1 MNRRG
6 FLKGAAG
13 LLSLPIVGKMASSV
27 KSPMV
32 REGIANVAQVASDA
46 PIYFWKLVDKIKNL
60 GKDVTETAGTAD
72 RQTVKQYKDYELT
85 EDVATGEIQ
94 IFKNSQ
100 SDQAIDRFASENANE
115 EVFMRYKPSEK
126 ILLDEANPGGGV
138 RKTMPEYEENTSY
151 ISNNRENTGEILE
164 ELSGVPDDIF
174 LEVGEQVPEFLR
186 KGKADGGII
195 NLANGGRVGMFRGGI
210 PKAIGGLT
218 NLAIRLAKGFM
229 KATGKKP
236 NEDEIQKI
244 IVEAAERDIDDA
256 ISNADRGLMSQ
267 DEFGMNV
274 GGGFKAIGRR
284 IKDINKDILIKE
296 IEEFNLPVRI
306 QEPFDFAAGGR
317 VGRWMG
323 GPLSAGK
330 STLREMLK
338 YFSKGSTH
346 RKSGAEMLKMVNPKQ
361 ISKYLED
368 PNNLFMKGSSKE
380 GIMATDMVKDYAKQV
395 EGERSMMI
403 GELLDAAKNIRK
415 GDKSIDQYKQ
425 QIIKEMMDKGANR
438 EMAENL
444 AEMVSGMAQNAG
456 GRTPTPNITDQG
468 LLELENIQKNLLTK
482 GKSLNADGGRIE
494 LAKGGLP
501 RALQLALK
509 TIKSKFGDDA
519 IKNLEN
525 EPDYG
530 MNILNDFNI
539 ARPEPAVIRDK
550 MKNFGNPGQYNPDG
564 SIDYG
569 HYAEILNDSENIF
582 VYGDESIESLEAMK
596 KERFDYYDDMRGMYD
611 RGELDK
617 YAPSKLDNV
626 NDNQIAEAVE
636 NIFPTG
642 DIKLDAEMAA
652 ESLVELNPQIFGDVL
667 YADLKPNLQSEI
679 YGAVLEVI
687 SSNSAKMREFKK
699 LSKPTNT
706 LASLKAGEGINISD
720 PNIADEFTRFM
731 KESNPKG
738 YEDIEQKIQ
747 LESFNPKGK
756 KGNADGGIIGLTS
769 NPRSANNKAGVETLF
784 KRR

>member
-46 PIYFWKLVDKIKNL
+46 PIYFWKLVDKIRNL
-60 GKDVTETAGTAD
+60 GKDLTETGALAE
-72 RQTVKQYKDYELT
+72 RQNVKTYKDYTLT
-85 EDVATGEIQ
+85 EDIATGQIQ
-94 IFKNSQ
+94 VQKVKVAEDMDYYGSPL
-100 SDQAIDRFASENANE
+100 SE
-115 EVFMRYKPSEK
+115 EVSMTYRPGEV
-126 ILLDEANPGGGV
+126 IDEVKGI
-138 RKTMPEYEENTSY
+138 KSSPEYEEGTSY
-151 ISNNRENTGEILE
+151 LRNDGPNTGDILDE
-164 ELSGVPDDIF
+164 MSGVTDDIF
-174 LEVGEQVPEFLR
+174 KEVGEELPEAMRLHKNYQEFR
-186 KGKADGGII
+186 KTKADGGII
-195 NLANGGRVGMFRGGI
+195 NLAN
-210 PKAIGGLT
+210 
-218 NLAIRLAKGFM
+218 
-229 KATGKKP
+229 
-236 NEDEIQKI
+236 
-244 IVEAAERDIDDA
+244 
-256 ISNADRGLMSQ
+256 
-267 DEFGMNV
+267 
-274 GGGFKAIGRR
+274 
-284 IKDINKDILIKE
+284 
-296 IEEFNLPVRI
+296 
-306 QEPFDFAAGGR
+306 GGR

-346 RKSGAEMLKMVNPKQ
+346 RKSGAELLKMVNPKQ

-368 PNNLFMKGSSKE
+368 PNDLFMKGSSKE
-380 GIMATDMVKDYAKQV
+380 GIMATDMFKDYAKQV
-395 EGERSMMI
+395 EGKRSMMI
-403 GELLDAAKNIRK
+403 GEILDAAKNLRK

-482 GKSLNADGGRIE
+482 GRSLNADGGRIE

-667 YADLKPNLQSEI
+667 YEDLKPNLQSEI

>member
-6 FLKGAAG
+6 FLKAAAG
-13 LLSLPIVGKMASSV
+13 IASLPLVGKMASSV

-32 REGIANVAQVASDA
+32 REGIANVANVVSDA
-46 PIYFWKLVDKIKNL
+46 PVYFWKLVDKIRNL
-60 GKDVTETAGTAD
+60 GKDVTETASTLD
-72 RQTVKQYKDYELT
+72 TQKVKQYKDYELT
-85 EDVATGEIQ
+85 EDLTTGQIEIQ
-94 IFKNSQ
+94 RLGKQ
-100 SDQAIDRFASENANE
+100 SDDAYVNEQASED
-115 EVFMRYKPSEK
+115 VFMTYRPSEK
-126 ILLDEANPGGGV
+126 ILLDEANPAGGV
-138 RKTMPEYEENTSY
+138 QKTMPEYEEFTAY
-151 ISNNRENTGEILE
+151 VSNNRGNTGEILE
-164 ELSGVPDDIF
+164 EVSGVPDDIF

-195 NLANGGRVGMFRGGI
+195 DLAGDDRVG
-210 PKAIGGLT
+210 K
-218 NLAIRLAKGFM
+218 
-229 KATGKKP
+229 
-236 NEDEIQKI
+236 
-244 IVEAAERDIDDA
+244 
-256 ISNADRGLMSQ
+256 
-267 DEFGMNV
+267 
-274 GGGFKAIGRR
+274 
-284 IKDINKDILIKE
+284 
-296 IEEFNLPVRI
+296 
-306 QEPFDFAAGGR
+306 
-317 VGRWMG
+317 WMG
-323 GPLSAGK
+323 GSMSAGK
-330 STLREMLK
+330 STLREMLR
-338 YFSKGSTH
+338 YFSKGSKH
-346 RKSGAEMLKMVNPKQ
+346 GKSGAEMLKMVNPKQ

-368 PNNLFMKGSSKE
+368 PNDLFMKGSSKE
-380 GIMATDMVKDYAKQV
+380 GIMATDMVKDYATKV

-415 GDKSIDQYKQ
+415 GDKSINEYKEK
-425 QIIKEMMDKGANR
+425 IIKEMMDKGANR

-444 AEMVSGMAQNAG
+444 AEMVSGMAQKAG

-482 GKSLNADGGRIE
+482 GRSLNADGGRIE

-519 IKNLEN
+519 IKNVEQSS
-525 EPDYG
+525 E
-530 MNILNDFNI
+530 LNDYRFEASPEFNI
-539 ARPEPAVIRDK
+539 KRPESAIIRDK
-550 MKNFGNPGQYNPDG
+550 MKNFGKPGQYNPDG
-564 SIDYG
+564 SIDYDY
-569 HYAEILNDSENIF
+569 YAQILNDEENIF
-582 VYGDESIESLEAMK
+582 VSGLESIDELELMK
-596 KERFDYYDDMRGMYD
+596 KERFAYYDDMRGMYD

-617 YAPSKLDNV
+617 YAPSKFDNV

-652 ESLVELNPQIFGDVL
+652 ESLVELNPQIFGDIL
-667 YADLKPNLQSEI
+667 YEDLDSVTRSKI

-687 SSNSAKMREFKK
+687 SGNTAKMIQQSKN
-699 LSKPTNT
+699 LSSPTKT
-706 LASLKAGEGINISD
+706 LASMKAGKGIDISD

-769 NPRSANNKAGVETLF
+769 NPRSASNKAGVETLF

>member
-32 REGIANVAQVASDA
+32 REGIANVANVVSDA
-46 PIYFWKLVDKIKNL
+46 PVYFWKLVDKIKNL

-72 RQTVKQYKDYELT
+72 RQTVKQYKDFELT
-85 EDVATGEIQ
+85 EDIATGEIQ
-94 IFKNSQ
+94 IFKTSQ
-100 SDQAIDRFASENANE
+100 SDDAMEFVGENANE

-126 ILLDEANPGGGV
+126 ILLDEANPAGGV

-164 ELSGVPDDIF
+164 EVSGVPDDIF
-174 LEVGEQVPEFLR
+174 LEVGEQIPEFLR

-195 NLANGGRVGMFRGGI
+195 NLAG
-210 PKAIGGLT
+210 
-218 NLAIRLAKGFM
+218 
-229 KATGKKP
+229 
-236 NEDEIQKI
+236 
-244 IVEAAERDIDDA
+244 
-256 ISNADRGLMSQ
+256 Q
-267 DEFGMNV
+267 D
-274 GGGFKAIGRR
+274 
-284 IKDINKDILIKE
+284 
-296 IEEFNLPVRI
+296 
-306 QEPFDFAAGGR
+306 R

-323 GPLSAGK
+323 GSMSAGK
-330 STLREMLK
+330 STLRDMLR
-338 YFSKGSTH
+338 YFSKGSKH
-346 RKSGAEMLKMVNPKQ
+346 GKSGAEMLKMVNPKQ
-361 ISKYLED
+361 ILKYLEN
-368 PNNLFMKGSSKE
+368 PNDLFMKGSSKE
-380 GIMATDMVKDYAKQV
+380 GIMATDMVKDYATKV

-403 GELLDAAKNIRK
+403 GELLNAAKNIRK
-415 GDKSIDQYKQ
+415 GDKSINEYKEK
-425 QIIKEMMDKGANR
+425 IIKEMMDKGANR

-444 AEMVSGMAQNAG
+444 AEMVSGMAQKAG

-482 GKSLNADGGRIE
+482 GRSLNADGGRIE
-494 LAKGGLP
+494 LAKGGIP
-501 RALQLALK
+501 RALQAALK
-509 TIKSKFGDDA
+509 TIRSKFGDDS
-519 IKNLEN
+519 IKNLEKSS
-525 EPDYG
+525 E
-530 MNILNDFNI
+530 LNDYRFEASPEFNI
-539 ARPEPAVIRDK
+539 KRPESAIIRDK
-550 MKNFGNPGQYNPDG
+550 MKNFGKPGQYNPDG
-564 SIDYG
+564 SIDYDY
-569 HYAEILNDSENIF
+569 YAQILNDEENIF
-582 VYGDESIESLEAMK
+582 VSGLESIEELEAMK

-652 ESLVELNPQIFGDVL
+652 ESLVELNPQIFGDIL
-667 YADLKPNLQSEI
+667 YEDLDSVTRSKI

-687 SSNSAKMREFKK
+687 SGNTAKMIQQSKN

-706 LASLKAGEGINISD
+706 LASIKAGKGINISD
-720 PNIADEFTRFM
+720 PNILDEFTNFI
-731 KESNPKG
+731 KESDPKG
-738 YEDIEQKIQ
+738 YNDLEQKVE
-747 LESFNPKGK
+747 LSNFNPKGK

-769 NPRSANNKAGVETLF
+769 NPRSASNKAGVETLF

>member
-244 IVEAAERDIDDA
+244 IVEAAERDI
-256 ISNADRGLMSQ
+256 
-267 DEFGMNV
+267 
-274 GGGFKAIGRR
+274 
-284 IKDINKDILIKE
+284 
-296 IEEFNLPVRI
+296 
-306 QEPFDFAAGGR
+306 AAGGR

-346 RKSGAEMLKMVNPKQ
+346 RKSGAELLKMVNPKQ

>member
-46 PIYFWKLVDKIKNL
+46 PIYFWKLVDKIRNL
-60 GKDVTETAGTAD
+60 GKDLTETGALAE
-72 RQTVKQYKDYELT
+72 RQNVKTYKDYTLT
-85 EDVATGEIQ
+85 EDIATGQIQ
-94 IFKNSQ
+94 VQKVKVAEDMDYYGSPL
-100 SDQAIDRFASENANE
+100 SE
-115 EVFMRYKPSEK
+115 EVSMTYRPGEV
-126 ILLDEANPGGGV
+126 IDEVKGI
-138 RKTMPEYEENTSY
+138 KSSPEYEEGTSY
-151 ISNNRENTGEILE
+151 LRNDGPNTGDILDE
-164 ELSGVPDDIF
+164 MSGVTDDIF
-174 LEVGEQVPEFLR
+174 KEVGEELPEAMRLHKNYQEFR
-186 KGKADGGII
+186 KTKADGGII
-195 NLANGGRVGMFRGGI
+195 NLAN
-210 PKAIGGLT
+210 
-218 NLAIRLAKGFM
+218 
-229 KATGKKP
+229 
-236 NEDEIQKI
+236 
-244 IVEAAERDIDDA
+244 
-256 ISNADRGLMSQ
+256 
-267 DEFGMNV
+267 
-274 GGGFKAIGRR
+274 
-284 IKDINKDILIKE
+284 
-296 IEEFNLPVRI
+296 
-306 QEPFDFAAGGR
+306 GGR

-346 RKSGAEMLKMVNPKQ
+346 RKSGAELLKMVNPKQ

-368 PNNLFMKGSSKE
+368 PNDLFMKGSSKE
-380 GIMATDMVKDYAKQV
+380 GIMATDMFKDYAKQV
-395 EGERSMMI
+395 EGKRSMMI
-403 GELLDAAKNIRK
+403 GEILDAAKNLRK

-482 GKSLNADGGRIE
+482 GRSLNADGGRIE

>member
-6 FLKGAAG
+6 FLKAAAG
-13 LLSLPIVGKMASSV
+13 IASLPLVGKMASSV

-32 REGIANVAQVASDA
+32 REGIANVANVVSDA
-46 PIYFWKLVDKIKNL
+46 PVYFWKLVDKIRNL
-60 GKDVTETAGTAD
+60 GKDVTETASTLD
-72 RQTVKQYKDYELT
+72 TQKVKQYKDYELT
-85 EDVATGEIQ
+85 EDLTTGQIEIQ
-94 IFKNSQ
+94 RTGRQ
-100 SDQAIDRFASENANE
+100 SDDAYVNEQASED
-115 EVFMRYKPSEK
+115 VFMTYRPSEK
-126 ILLDEANPGGGV
+126 ILLDEANPAGGV
-138 RKTMPEYEENTSY
+138 QKTMPEYEEFTAY
-151 ISNNRENTGEILE
+151 VSNNRGNTGEILE
-164 ELSGVPDDIF
+164 EVSGVPDDIF

-195 NLANGGRVGMFRGGI
+195 DLAGDDRVG
-210 PKAIGGLT
+210 K
-218 NLAIRLAKGFM
+218 
-229 KATGKKP
+229 
-236 NEDEIQKI
+236 
-244 IVEAAERDIDDA
+244 
-256 ISNADRGLMSQ
+256 
-267 DEFGMNV
+267 
-274 GGGFKAIGRR
+274 
-284 IKDINKDILIKE
+284 
-296 IEEFNLPVRI
+296 
-306 QEPFDFAAGGR
+306 
-317 VGRWMG
+317 WMG
-323 GPLSAGK
+323 GSMSAGK
-330 STLREMLK
+330 STLREMLR
-338 YFSKGSTH
+338 YFSKGSKH
-346 RKSGAEMLKMVNPKQ
+346 GKSGAEMLKMVNPKQ

-368 PNNLFMKGSSKE
+368 PNDLFMKGSSKE
-380 GIMATDMVKDYAKQV
+380 GIMATDMVKDYATKV

-415 GDKSIDQYKQ
+415 GDKSINEYKEK
-425 QIIKEMMDKGANR
+425 IIKEMMDKGANR

-444 AEMVSGMAQNAG
+444 AEMVSGMAQKAG

-482 GKSLNADGGRIE
+482 GRSLNADGGRIE

-519 IKNLEN
+519 IKNVEQSS
-525 EPDYG
+525 E
-530 MNILNDFNI
+530 LNDYRFEASPEFNI
-539 ARPEPAVIRDK
+539 KRPESAIIRDK
-550 MKNFGNPGQYNPDG
+550 MKNFGKPGQYNPDG
-564 SIDYG
+564 SIDYDY
-569 HYAEILNDSENIF
+569 YAQILNDEENIF
-582 VYGDESIESLEAMK
+582 VSGLESIDELELMK
-596 KERFDYYDDMRGMYD
+596 KERFAYYDDMRGMYD

-617 YAPSKLDNV
+617 YAPSKFDNV

-652 ESLVELNPQIFGDVL
+652 ESLVELNPQIFGDIL
-667 YADLKPNLQSEI
+667 YEDLDSVTRSKI

-687 SSNSAKMREFKK
+687 SGNTAKMIQQSKN
-699 LSKPTNT
+699 LSSPTKT
-706 LASLKAGEGINISD
+706 LASMKAGKGIDISD

-769 NPRSANNKAGVETLF
+769 NPRSASNKAGVETLF

>member
-32 REGIANVAQVASDA
+32 REGIANVANVVSDA
-46 PIYFWKLVDKIKNL
+46 PVYFWKLVDKIKNL

-72 RQTVKQYKDYELT
+72 RQTVKQYKDFELT
-85 EDVATGEIQ
+85 EDIATGEIQ
-94 IFKNSQ
+94 IFKTSQ
-100 SDQAIDRFASENANE
+100 SDDAMEFVGENANE

-126 ILLDEANPGGGV
+126 ILLDEANPAGGV

-164 ELSGVPDDIF
+164 EVSGVPDDIF
-174 LEVGEQVPEFLR
+174 LEVGEQIPEFLR

-195 NLANGGRVGMFRGGI
+195 NLAG
-210 PKAIGGLT
+210 
-218 NLAIRLAKGFM
+218 
-229 KATGKKP
+229 
-236 NEDEIQKI
+236 
-244 IVEAAERDIDDA
+244 
-256 ISNADRGLMSQ
+256 Q
-267 DEFGMNV
+267 D
-274 GGGFKAIGRR
+274 
-284 IKDINKDILIKE
+284 
-296 IEEFNLPVRI
+296 
-306 QEPFDFAAGGR
+306 R

-323 GPLSAGK
+323 GSMSAGK
-330 STLREMLK
+330 STLRDMLR
-338 YFSKGSTH
+338 YFSKGSKH
-346 RKSGAEMLKMVNPKQ
+346 GKSGAEMLKMVNPKQ
-361 ISKYLED
+361 ILKYLEN
-368 PNNLFMKGSSKE
+368 PNDLFMKGSSKE
-380 GIMATDMVKDYAKQV
+380 GIMATDMVKDYATKV

-403 GELLDAAKNIRK
+403 GELLNAAKNIRK
-415 GDKSIDQYKQ
+415 GDKSINEYKEK
-425 QIIKEMMDKGANR
+425 IIKEMMDKGANR

-444 AEMVSGMAQNAG
+444 AEMVSGMAQKAG

-482 GKSLNADGGRIE
+482 GRSLNADGGRIE

-501 RALQLALK
+501 RALQAALK
-509 TIKSKFGDDA
+509 TIRSKFGDDS
-519 IKNLEN
+519 IKNLEQSS
-525 EPDYG
+525 E
-530 MNILNDFNI
+530 LNDYRFEASPEFNI
-539 ARPEPAVIRDK
+539 KRPESAIIRDK
-550 MKNFGNPGQYNPDG
+550 MKNFGKPGKFNEDG
-564 SIDYG
+564 SIDYD
-569 HYAEILNDSENIF
+569 HYAEILNDEENIF
-582 VYGDESIESLEAMK
+582 VSGLESIEELEAMK
-596 KERFDYYDDMRGMYD
+596 KERFDYYNDMKGMYD

-652 ESLVELNPQIFGDVL
+652 ESLVELNPQIFGDIL
-667 YADLKPNLQSEI
+667 YEDLDSVTRSKI

-687 SSNSAKMREFKK
+687 SGNTAKMIQQSKN

-706 LASLKAGEGINISD
+706 LASIKAGKGINISD
-720 PNIADEFTRFM
+720 PNILDEFTNFM
-731 KESNPKG
+731 KESDPKG
-738 YEDIEQKIQ
+738 YNDLEQKVE
-747 LESFNPKGK
+747 LSNFNPKGK

-769 NPRSANNKAGVETLF
+769 NPRSASNKAGVETLF

>member
-361 ISKYLED
+361 ISKYLDD